1 MSKVKAGLLLKG
13 LLFIF
18 CFSIQAAEIGPFTV
32 VQLDEFEWDEIDTGI
47 QRKNVFGSPD
57 EAGFYVYRVRF
68 PEGGSTTPHFHSMD
82 RHVTVVEGTWYAG
95 GDASHD
101 MSRATPI
108 SPGGYMIH
116 PAGAVHFDGAVDG
129 PVVVEIKGIGP
140 VTTTQVDTGP

>member
-1 MSKVKAGLLLKG
+1 MFKVKTNLLLKII
-13 LLFIF
+13 LVVV
-18 CFSIQAAEIGPFTV
+18 CFSSLAAETDSFTI
-32 VQLDEFEWDEIDTGI
+32 VQLDEFEWEENDTGI
-47 QRKNVFGSPD
+47 QRKNVFSSP
-57 EAGFYVYRVRF
+57 EGEGFYVYRVRF
-68 PEGGSTTPHFHSMD
+68 PAGGSTMPHFHSMD

-101 MSRATPI
+101 MSIATPI

-140 VTTTQVDTGP
+140 VTTTEVEIEH

>member
-1 MSKVKAGLLLKG
+1 MLKINTGLLLKS
-13 LLFIF
+13 LLLVF
-18 CFSIQAAEIGPFTV
+18 CFSSQAAEVGPFTV
-32 VQLDEFEWDEIDTGI
+32 VQLDEFEWDENDTGI

-68 PEGGSTTPHFHSMD
+68 PKGGSTTPHFHSMD
-82 RHVTVVEGTWYAG
+82 RHVTVIEGTWYAG
-95 GDASHD
+95 SDASHD

-108 SPGGYMIH
+108 KAGGYMIH

-140 VTTTQVDTGP
+140 VTTTQVDTVP

>member
-1 MSKVKAGLLLKG
+1 MLKVKTGLLLK
-13 LLFIF
+13 LLLLVF
-18 CFSIQAAEIGPFTV
+18 CFSSLAAETDSFTI
-32 VQLDEFEWDEIDTGI
+32 VQLDEFEWDENATGI
-47 QRKNVFGSPD
+47 QRKNVFSSPD
-57 EAGFYVYRVRF
+57 EEGFYVYRVRF
-68 PEGGSTTPHFHSMD
+68 PAGGSTMPHFHSMD

-108 SPGGYMIH
+108 SAGGYMIH

-140 VTTTQVDTGP
+140 VTTTEVGVEH